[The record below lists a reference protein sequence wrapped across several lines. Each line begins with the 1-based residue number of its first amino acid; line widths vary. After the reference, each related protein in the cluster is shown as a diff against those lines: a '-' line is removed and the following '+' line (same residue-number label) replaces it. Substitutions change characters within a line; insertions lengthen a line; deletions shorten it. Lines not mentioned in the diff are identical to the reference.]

1 LNKLDDFE
9 NENSILQNK
18 VKDLEEKN
26 NLLLNINS
34 DMEIKIRNFQ
44 TTLDL
49 N

>member
-1 LNKLDDFE
+1 MNKLDDFE